1 VKENIDIFESILF
14 VEMKISKLIIHSTDM
29 CQSYGGIKIQC
40 QTPKHNS
47 NQYKAHTL
55 QKRVKSLCRLYMTHI
70 GEEKENTS
78 AT

>member
-1 VKENIDIFESILF
+1 MLKFSIFFFFEEQKFVKENIDIFESIIF

-29 CQSYGGIKIQC
+29 CQSYWGIKIQC

-55 QKRVKSLCRLYMTHI
+55 QK
-70 GEEKENTS
+70 E
-78 AT
+78 